1 MPVKSK
7 RRRAVITPALR
18 KEAIAMMRSGKV
30 ARVVA
35 SRLKISMATVHNI
48 KKAAGLVKPRA
59 AKVAKKARKK

>member
-1 MPVKSK
+1 
-7 RRRAVITPALR
+7 
-18 KEAIAMMRSGKV
+18 MMRSGKV